1 LNECRERQLRA
12 ITPAYT
18 QNSLDDSGFEMRR
31 IATGESTYLI
41 EALPASLAR
50 YALCDDRHYRRRR

>member
-12 ITPAYT
+12 LGLEVTITPAYT
-18 QNSLDDSGFEMRR
+18 QNPLDDSGFEMRR

-41 EALPASLAR
+41 EALPA
-50 YALCDDRHYRRRR
+50 